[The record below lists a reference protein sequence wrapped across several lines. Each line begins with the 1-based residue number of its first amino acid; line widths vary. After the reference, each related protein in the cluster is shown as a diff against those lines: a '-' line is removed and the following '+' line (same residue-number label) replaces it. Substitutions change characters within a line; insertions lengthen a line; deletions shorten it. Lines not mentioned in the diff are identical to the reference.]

1 MTITQTRVK
10 QYNSTYKTVV
20 SVDGVP
26 VAMTKA
32 DKRASDI
39 VAYLNGY
46 DVEIKDGTIRKTLDK
61 YRKPK
66 KGTATFYLGI
76 GMPKGTYHIEVS
88 GYEAAYET
96 FQKTKEA
103 IGLLT
108 EVKLLDSDFKV
119 LASSKDDE

>member
-10 QYNSTYKTVV
+10 QYNSTYKTVI

-46 DVEIKDGTIRKTLDK
+46 DVELNDGAIRKILDQ
-61 YRKPK
+61 YRQPK
-66 KGTATFYLGI
+66 QNSATFFIGI

-88 GYEAAYET
+88 GYEAAWDT
-96 FQKTKEA
+96 FQKTKDA

-108 EVKLLDSDFKV
+108 EVKLMDSRFKI
-119 LASSKDDE
+119 LASSKDEE